1 MFDAVANY
9 NTDLKTKTTF
19 ICL

>member
-9 NTDLKTKTTF
+9 NTDLQTKTTF